1 MSVDAAD
8 IRVVEPGTKVTTRIR
23 DLIRYH
29 ELIVNLVRKEL
40 RVKYKNSVLGFVWS
54 MLNPAMTIA
63 IFWIVFTKFL
73 GNSIPTY
80 PIWIL
85 SGILAWNLWQGSLGM
100 SVASFLGNS
109 SLVTKVY
116 FPREALP
123 LASIG
128 ANLMHFFFQFFVL
141 LAALV
146 IFRFPISLATLVL
159 VPTALLTELL
169 VLCGFC
175 LIVAVMNVYFRD
187 VQHLLEL
194 TLLAWFWMTPIVYQV
209 AFPIQHLGKIS
220 TILPKIYMLNPMTS
234 IVLAF
239 QRGIYQHISYLD
251 RSTTPPTHVQLLFH
265 QGILWYLRNLGIVAV
280 AAVVMIAIGWAI
292 FRRLEWR
299 LAEEL

>member
-1 MSVDAAD
+1 MSVEALDT
-8 IRVVEPGTKVTTRIR
+8 RVVEPGTKVTTRVR
-23 DLIRYH
+23 DLLRYH

-54 MLNPAMTIA
+54 MLNPAMTIL

-73 GNSIPTY
+73 GNSIPNY

-128 ANLMHFFFQFFVL
+128 ANLMHFFFQFTVL
-141 LAALV
+141 LASLAV
-146 IFRFPISLATLVL
+146 FRYHVSLATLIL
-159 VPTALLTELL
+159 VPAALVTELL
-169 VLCGFC
+169 VLCGLC

-194 TLLAWFWMTPIVYQV
+194 ALLAWFWMTPIVYQV
-209 AFPIQHLGKIS
+209 AFPVQHLGKFA
-220 TILPKIYMLNPMTS
+220 KIFMLNPMTS
-234 IVLAF
+234 VVLAF
-239 QRGIYQHISYLD
+239 QRGIYQKISYRD
-251 RSTTPPTHVQLLFH
+251 VNHQHVQLLLH
-265 QGILWYLRNLGIVAV
+265 AGIFWYLRNLLIVSG
-280 AAVVMIAIGWAI
+280 AAIVLIAIGWAI

>member
-1 MSVDAAD
+1 MSADATT

-73 GNSIPTY
+73 GNSIPKY

-85 SGILAWNLWQGSLGM
+85 CGILAWNLWQGSLGA
-100 SVASFLGNS
+100 SVGSFIGNA

-128 ANLMHFFFQFFVL
+128 ANLMHFFFQFLVL
-141 LAALV
+141 LGSLLLFRIPITLATIELVPAALV
-146 IFRFPISLATLVL
+146 
-159 VPTALLTELL
+159 TELL

-194 TLLAWFWMTPIVYQV
+194 ALLAWFWMTPIVYPV
-209 AFPIQHLGKIS
+209 ALPVQHLGK
-220 TILPKIYMLNPMTS
+220 LAKLFMLNPMTS
-234 IVLAF
+234 VVLAI
-239 QRGIYQHISYLD
+239 QRGIYQHTSYRD
-251 RSTTPPTHVQLLFH
+251 ATGHHQQLLLH
-265 QGILWYLRNLGIVAV
+265 VSTLWYLRNLAIVSLASIGV
-280 AAVVMIAIGWAI
+280 IAIGWAI

>member
-1 MSVDAAD
+1 MAVEAAD
-8 IRVVEPGTKVTTRIR
+8 IRVIEPGTKVTTRIR

-63 IFWIVFTKFL
+63 IFWIVFVKFL
-73 GNSIPTY
+73 NNSIPKY

-85 SGILAWNLWQGSLGM
+85 CGILAWNLWQGSLGS
-100 SVASFLGNS
+100 SVGSFIGNS

-116 FPREALP
+116 FPREVLP

-128 ANLMHFFFQFFVL
+128 ANLMHFFFQFLVL
-141 LAALV
+141 LGSLVLFRIPITLATIELVPAALV
-146 IFRFPISLATLVL
+146 
-159 VPTALLTELL
+159 TELL

-194 TLLAWFWMTPIVYQV
+194 LLLAWFWMTPIVYPV
-209 AFPIQHLGKIS
+209 ALPIQHLAKLGNIF
-220 TILPKIYMLNPMTS
+220 PKIFMLNPMTS
-234 IVLAF
+234 VVLAI
-239 QRGIYQHISYLD
+239 QRGVYQHTSY
-251 RSTTPPTHVQLLFH
+251 RAAGVHQQLLLH
-265 QGILWYLRNLGIVAV
+265 VSTLWYLRNLAIVS
-280 AAVVMIAIGWAI
+280 AASIALIAIGWAI

>member
-1 MSVDAAD
+1 MSVEATD

-23 DLIRYH
+23 DLFRYH

-54 MLNPAMTIA
+54 MLNPAMTVL
-63 IFWIVFTKFL
+63 IFWIVFTKF
-73 GNSIPTY
+73 IPNGIQNF
-80 PIWIL
+80 PILIL
-85 SGILAWNLWQGSLGM
+85 SGILAWNLWQGSLGTA
-100 SVASFLGNS
+100 VGSFIGNS

-116 FPREALP
+116 FPREVLP

-146 IFRFPISLATLVL
+146 VFRFPVSLATLEL
-159 VPTALLTELL
+159 VPAALVTELL

-175 LIVAVMNVYFRD
+175 LIVAVINVYFRD

-194 TLLAWFWMTPIVYQV
+194 LLLAWFWMTPIVYPV
-209 AFPIQHLGKIS
+209 AFPVQHLGKYA
-220 TILPKIYMLNPMTS
+220 KIFMLNPMTP

-239 QRGIYQHISYLD
+239 QRGIYQHITSKDPKTHVVQQLLLHQ
-251 RSTTPPTHVQLLFH
+251 STT
-265 QGILWYLRNLGIVAV
+265 WYLRNLVVV
-280 AAVVMIAIGWAI
+280 AAGAIVLILVGWAI